1 MLWGSP
7 ARQRMQALDEKVE
20 ALNGRLDEVMA
31 RFDRLSGDLDR
42 LSSDL
47 EQVQQ
52 RLEAEGSSRR
62 ELTDQ
67 LSAVREVVRDL
78 QRDGQRTAD
87 GVADLRT
94 DGEATA
100 DRVAGHAAL
109 LEDIKEED
117 RRQGRALDQ
126 LRADVTRLDRQAA
139 ADLAELRGTHAAL
152 ARAVLMADGARR
164 RHEE

>member
-1 MLWGSP
+1 MLWESP
-7 ARQRMQALDEKVE
+7 ARQRVQALDEKVE
-20 ALNGRLDEVMA
+20 ALNGRLEEMIA
-31 RFDRLSGDLDR
+31 RFGRVSDDLDR

-47 EQVQQ
+47 ERVQQ
-52 RLEAEGSSRR
+52 HLKAEGSGRR

-67 LSAVREVVRDL
+67 LSAVREVVQDL
-78 QRDGQRTAD
+78 QRGGQRTAD
-87 GVADLRT
+87 GVAELRT
-94 DGEATA
+94 SGEATG
-100 DRVAGHAAL
+100 DRVAGQASL
-109 LEDIKEED
+109 LEDIREQD

-126 LRADVTRLDRQAA
+126 LRADLTRLDRQAA